1 MQLLLALAIG
11 LAVFFNLRALAGNH
25 RDAWWARLLF
35 RPHGPRTDVR
45 YLTRRELLRSGLLSC
60 CLAAGLGALQVLA
73 VLVPQRSFDR
83 HPALFAAWL
92 SLSFLLTFLCLLF
105 ALSGIILV
113 VRGLCRSSRYVP
125 PVPKEKEIEH
135 TPYLAIDDSWYRKP
149 AGVPEHVSC
158 GGVVARVERGTVL
171 IALLKEDGFLR
182 LVLPKGHLERGE
194 SLEQAA
200 RREIAEESGLTDLR
214 LLCEIGVRERLDLK
228 KRSWKTTHYF
238 LFSTTQRSGHPTD
251 AHHTYVLEWSPLDRL
266 PDMFWPEQE
275 ELVRTNTAMI
285 KSALFRP

>member
-1 MQLLLALAIG
+1 M
-11 LAVFFNLRALAGNH
+11 
-25 RDAWWARLLF
+25 
-35 RPHGPRTDVR
+35 
-45 YLTRRELLRSGLLSC
+45 
-60 CLAAGLGALQVLA
+60 
-73 VLVPQRSFDR
+73 VPKRFLDQ

-92 SLSFLLTFLCLLF
+92 SLSFVFTFLCILF

-113 VRGLCRSSRYVP
+113 IRGLFRSARYIP
-125 PVPKEKEIEH
+125 PVPAEKEIEH

-149 AGVPEHVSC
+149 AGIPEHVSC
-158 GGVVARVERGTVL
+158 GGVVARAERGAVL

-182 LVLPKGHLERGE
+182 LVLPKGHREHGE

-214 LLCEIGVRERLDLK
+214 LVRELGVRQRLDLK

-238 LFSTTQRSGHPTD
+238 LFATTQRSGHPTD
-251 AHHTYVLEWSPLDRL
+251 PHHSYIMEWFPIDRL

-275 ELVRTNTAMI
+275 ELVRTNAESI
-285 KSALFRP
+285 KRSLLHP